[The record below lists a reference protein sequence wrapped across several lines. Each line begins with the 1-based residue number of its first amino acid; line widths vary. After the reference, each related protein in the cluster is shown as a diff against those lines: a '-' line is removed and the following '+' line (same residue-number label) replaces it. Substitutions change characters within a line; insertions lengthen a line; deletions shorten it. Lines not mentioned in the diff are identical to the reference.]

1 MKYGVREICDV
12 VLKRKSAGFFGRLY
26 LDKDMPVL
34 YFDTL
39 KTSSLEGASETV
51 YAQGGRGN
59 PRLVAWEGDRT
70 LTFTMEDAL
79 ISPESFNILSGA
91 GFMDASTDNKVY
103 IHHTEEVQ
111 IKYVKLTDGKVDQ
124 SATMEMRRAAEEAD
138 NHMMTDGSITISLAH
153 PPAKAGDM
161 YIMLKNEDGSINT
174 NRIPVKVPK
183 GLISQTMELD
193 KVFDAWAED
202 YNQSHAQLIEQ
213 GKIMSAVAPQPTA
226 DQVQYEKYKDF
237 TTRLNKTDVTDKTDL
252 YDINNVVDYVTG
264 ANIDYPGSVV
274 FVDYYVASEQYT
286 KQIEIEAGKFGG
298 SYYLEA
304 STLFRDQGT
313 GEDFPAEFVI
323 PNCKVQSNFTF
334 TMAPTGDPSTFT
346 FTLDA
351 FPDYT
356 KFDKTKKVLAAIQI
370 IEDKD
375 LYDGAG
381 AEDEDAMIPVDG
393 LIFEDSGKNPPPRF
407 GYDETSDDTATYKDA
422 AGNTPDASYKKKT
435 ESTPTPNP

>member
-91 GFMDASTDNKVY
+91 GFMDASADNKVY

-111 IKYVKLTDGKVDQ
+111 IKFAVLKDGKVDQ
-124 SATMEMRRAAEEAD
+124 AATNEARIAAEAAP
-138 NHMMTDGSITISLAH
+138 NHKMQAGEITISLAH

-183 GLISQTMELD
+183 GMIAQTMNLD
-193 KVFDAWAED
+193 DVFKAWAED
-202 YNQSHAQLIEQ
+202 YNESHAQLIEQ
-213 GKIMSAVAPQPTA
+213 GKIMSAVAPQPTD
-226 DQVQYEKYKDF
+226 DQVRYEKYKDF
-237 TTRLNKTDVTDKTDL
+237 TTRLKSTTSGDNTDL
-252 YDINNVVDYVTG
+252 FDINNVVDYVTG
-264 ANIDYPGSVV
+264 QNIDYPGSVV
-274 FVDYYVASEQYT
+274 FVDYYVESEQYT

-381 AEDEDAMIPVDG
+381 ADSEDAKIDVNG

-407 GYDETSDDTATYKDA
+407 GYDEPLDNKATYKPRGA
-422 AGNTPDASYKKKT
+422 TEPVPASYKKK
-435 ESTPTPNP
+435 ENADNP